1 MKAIIEEG
9 RVIALVSGDIACG
22 VELPV
27 GLPVTAGWRYTD
39 DTFSAPAESGTP
51 LDACADAERRW
62 RMTAL
67 IESDWLVTR
76 HRDETDAATSTT
88 LNSKQFLKLLA
99 YRQALRDWPG
109 GNEAA
114 DAESR
119 PNPPKWLAHSSS

>member
-9 RVIALVSGDIACG
+9 MVIALVSGDIDCG
-22 VELPV
+22 VELPA
-27 GLPVTAGWRYTD
+27 GLPVTAGWRYTK
-39 DTFSAPAESGTP
+39 DTFSAPVDANTP
-51 LDACADAERRW
+51 PDAFADAERRW

-76 HRDETDAATSTT
+76 HRDETDATTSTT
-88 LNSKQFLKLLA
+88 LSSKQFLKLLA
-99 YRQALRDWPG
+99 YRQALRNWPN

-119 PNPPKWLAHSSS
+119 PKPPKWLAHISS